1 MISPIERSEADDQLT
16 GQDYLGV
23 EKVYY
28 EPKDIGSEK
37 ALRAFLEEARGKR
50 QSRGISGQ

>member
-37 ALRAFLEEARGKR
+37 ALRAFLEEARGEKR
-50 QSRGISGQ
+50 TRGADD